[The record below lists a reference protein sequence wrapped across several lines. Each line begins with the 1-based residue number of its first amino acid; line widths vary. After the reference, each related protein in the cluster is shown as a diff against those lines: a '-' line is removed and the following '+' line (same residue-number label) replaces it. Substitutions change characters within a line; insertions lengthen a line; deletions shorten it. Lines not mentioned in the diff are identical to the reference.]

1 MPGAL
6 HAHPGTTEHRGAA
19 QDSGGRLLDRRA
31 GVLVAI
37 AIGLGG
43 LVQLVAV
50 GLSRSRTVA
59 PEALIRYDIVLT
71 IGLYAV
77 VGAMVVSQVTPA
89 VRLRWGSGPLL
100 GRVAIGLAA
109 GSALS
114 LGLLSLVSLAVGHV
128 QPDPRL
134 ILLMS
139 EGDPTH
145 IAVTVFL
152 ACIAAPLVE
161 ETLFRGLLLESL
173 RPRGR
178 RVAIGLSAM
187 AFAVWHLM
195 PASLVYYA
203 GLGIGLGTVY
213 LKRGLAGSIAA
224 HVGFNGVLV
233 IAAISVV
240 LGPSHV
246 VSVGA
251 LSLDVPGGWTVDAS
265 QVPSPGVTL
274 TGPSGAELEV
284 VPSSPTPG
292 LSAIAVANRLR
303 SGAYSLP
310 PGLVFDGS
318 SVTGETLSAGVLVE
332 VPFTVDGVTGTFA
345 ILGTPTASYDL
356 TFDSAGST
364 RASDDFSTMLRSL
377 HVG

>member
-1 MPGAL
+1 M
-6 HAHPGTTEHRGAA
+6 
-19 QDSGGRLLDRRA
+19 
-31 GVLVAI
+31 
-37 AIGLGG
+37 
-43 LVQLVAV
+43 QLVAV
-50 GLSRSRTVA
+50 GLSRSQTIA

-89 VRLRWGSGPLL
+89 VRLRWGAGPLL
-100 GRVAIGLAA
+100 ARAGVGLAA

-203 GLGIGLGTVY
+203 GLGIGLGTLY

-246 VSVGA
+246 VSAGA
-251 LSLDVPGGWTVDAS
+251 LSIDVPGGWSVDAASS
-265 QVPSPGVTL
+265 QVPRPGVTL
-274 TGPSGAELEV
+274 TGPSDAELEV

-310 PGLVFDGS
+310 PGLVFDGG

-332 VPFTVDGVTGTFA
+332 VPFTVDGIAGTFA

-356 TFDSAGST
+356 TFVSAGST
-364 RASDDFSTMLRSL
+364 RAAGDFTTMLRSL